1 MMLRSSWTSL
11 STAPGLGCQTVRP
24 VELRERLAHR
34 ADVRLNDRGL
44 SIANWLIFAAVDA
57 EPRARTVAD
66 AVARWNA
73 VQRPLYLALA
83 DALADAIWLGL
94 VPEQLPSE
102 RALAPELHVSRATV
116 ALAYE
121 TLRERGIVDRERGS
135 GTRVRRAAA
144 HRVCADPLSCVRAF
158 FAPS

>member
-11 STAPGLGCQTVRP
+11 STAPGLGCHTVRP

-34 ADVRLNDRGL
+34 ADIRLYERCL

-66 AVARWNA
+66 AVARSNA
-73 VQRPLYLALA
+73 VQRPLYLA

-102 RALAPELHVSRATV
+102 RSLAPELHVSRATV

-144 HRVCADPLSCVRAF
+144 HRVCADPLRCIRSF
-158 FAPS
+158 FAPY